1 MVYLG
6 LDCGGTRTR
15 FGFWPQDAARAGATD
30 GVQPAAQGVEVAARA
45 LVERLRL
52 ACADAVPEA
61 AVAAIAGAGDPA
73 IRQRLAEAVAQAGFA
88 FPFAVVGDTLAGAA
102 AALGDGP
109 GLLVFAGTGS
119 FAVARAAD
127 GSLHRTGGRG
137 HLLGD
142 QGSGYDLVRR
152 AAAAVVLAVDGLA
165 EETSLTDALVAHFAA
180 PSPQR
185 LGAVL
190 QQRSQAEVAAA
201 LPVVLHC
208 AARGDGAAQNAI
220 DEGMAML
227 AMVANAAVRQ
237 AELDWRGLPVFLGGG
252 VLLGSEDLRE
262 LLCQRLSTFGAGAV
276 ALVDGDAAATAAARL
291 AAAWHQRTAPMCRWV
306 DDGSL

>member
-15 FGFWPQDAARAGATD
+15 FGVFPRESMRIEPAA

-52 ACADAVPEA
+52 ATAHVQPEA
-61 AVAAIAGAGDPA
+61 VVAAIAGAGDAA
-73 IRQRLAEAVAQAGFA
+73 IRQRLVAAVREAALP

-102 AALGDGP
+102 AALADGP

-119 FAVARAAD
+119 FCVARGHD
-127 GSLHRTGGRG
+127 GTLHRTGGRG

-142 QGSGYDLVRR
+142 QGSAYDLVRR
-152 AAAAVVLAVDGLA
+152 AASAVVLAVDGLA
-165 EETSLTDALVAHFAA
+165 EETELTEALVQHFAA

-190 QQRSQAEVAAA
+190 QQKAQAEVAAA
-201 LPVVLHC
+201 LPAVMHC
-208 AARGDGAAQNAI
+208 AARGDAAAQNAI

-227 AMVANAAVRQ
+227 AMVGNAAVRQ

-252 VLLGSEDLRE
+252 VLLGSEALKE
-262 LLCQRLSTFGAGAV
+262 LLCERLRTFGPGPIAC
-276 ALVDGDAAATAAARL
+276 VDGEAAAEAAARL
-291 AAAWHQRTAPMCRWV
+291 ARAWHQREEPMCRWV